1 MAASVLIR
9 LLLEVKQ
16 YKTALRQ
23 ATTSMQQAT
32 SRMKADAARGSRAMQ
47 KSTKSASGFAK
58 AIDFLKKRVIV
69 AGAFF
74 AAFYQGLILLRQF
87 VGSAVAELFNLDDA
101 LRRVQSITKESDAS
115 IVRLRDNLLDFA
127 RQGKLFDQSA
137 ADVADSMFS
146 IAQAGFDSSEALTL
160 ARLAA
165 EGAAVG
171 FTTAETTAQ
180 VLVAVLK
187 AYDLPVSKARDVMD
201 ILFQTVDT
209 GIVTFEDLATGLGKV
224 LSSAS
229 ALDVPLEE
237 VGAAIATMTLRGF
250 TADQAMTS
258 LGRIMQTFIRPSQ
271 RAKKAAAE
279 FGIELTAGKIA
290 SQGLIATMQEMFV
303 ATGGNVNKFAQLFDR
318 IQSTRGAI
326 SLFSDDGA
334 LLSTV
339 MKEMGFATADAGAM
353 AKALEERSKSLK
365 FQLGVLRSQA
375 LALVTDAFKPMMSGL
390 ASLIGWMN
398 QLLAGKFAFVNFF
411 ADIKMMVTALT
422 LAFIAL
428 KAQAIAGL
436 FISVGRAIIS
446 MVASLI
452 VATTSAQGF
461 STAMAGLSK
470 HAAGLAAIVMF
481 IAVIA
486 MTKLAK
492 AIDPLKGATTALG
505 EDLQQVQDRFT
516 GIKELVDAGLLTGV
530 EADARAADIMFTSLK
545 DTLGEMGDR
554 IDDTIN
560 GWGGFKGALTDAF
573 ELITSGDTQNKLD
586 EIFELTRGHVTA
598 LTEEFKLMGGSADE
612 LEKLAEQLLLL
623 GDAQPT
629 TELALA
635 YGVAA
640 DQVRDIA
647 AGWRDTEH
655 QTQIAAA
662 QAEGFAVTAGDS
674 VVTMDDIKDA
684 IVKWQAPLKKAKD
697 FMNDILGLTTQQ
709 DLLLR
714 TAIEPIED
722 RIALRR
728 LASAEAIEKQDE
740 HATNLG
746 ATVDSLR
753 EKEDA
758 FILQQD
764 EIIDGLKEQ
773 DRIDGNIIEKL
784 EAEQG
789 ILEEQNE
796 TYAAIREKQAAFDNA
811 LREEE
816 LPLLHEALLT
826 LQDGPEALG
835 EWITKTKEHGTVL
848 RDDVLVALMDVLNNA
863 ENPDNK
869 LIMDITDVLTELGIV
884 VQEIDKA
891 LSPRTLAIDFKLLGL
906 GRRREAFGGSQHGIR
921 NFMGGL
927 MRVGEAGEELV
938 RLPRGSDVI
947 PHGNVAR
954 ELDREAK
961 SQGSMSATAE
971 VNITT
976 SLMKD
981 FQELKAA
988 VLAAVD
994 EKLDEAAARVGL
1006 TKPRYGTLG
1015 VGIPRI

>member
-16 YKTALRQ
+16 YQTALRQ

-32 SRMKADAARGSRAMQ
+32 QRMSASAARGSRAMK

-87 VGSAVAELFNLDDA
+87 VGSAVVELFNLDDA

-115 IVRLRDNLLDFA
+115 IAQLRDNLLDLA
-127 RQGKLFDQSA
+127 KQGKLFNQSA
-137 ADVADSMFS
+137 GEVADSMFS
-146 IAQAGFDSSEALTL
+146 IAQAGFASSEALTL

-209 GIVTFEDLATGLGKV
+209 GIITFEDLATGLGKV

-237 VGAAIATMTLRGF
+237 VAAAIATMTLRGF

-279 FGIELTAGKIA
+279 FGIELTADKIA
-290 SQGLIATMQEMFV
+290 SQGLITTMQEMFV

-334 LLSTV
+334 LLSAV
-339 MKEMGFATADAGAM
+339 MEEMGFATADAGAM

-375 LALVTDAFKPMMSGL
+375 LALVTDALEPIMSGL
-390 ASLIGWMN
+390 AGIIGWIN

-411 ADIKMMVTALT
+411 ADVGAVVRGLV
-422 LAFIAL
+422 LAFVAL
-428 KAQAIAGL
+428 KAQALVSFFLGI
-436 FISVGRAIIS
+436 GRSI
-446 MVASLI
+446 MMLGD
-452 VATTSAQGF
+452 TMRL
-461 STAMAGLSK
+461 TAMQSGVMKGAMVGLKGALQGLAPLLIFIAVVGLSK
-470 HAAGLAAIVMF
+470 L
-481 IAVIA
+481 
-486 MTKLAK
+486 TK
-492 AIDPLKGATTALG
+492 AIDPLNGMMEALETHTAAAEAEFEQIKSLTEKGILTGAEAEARTLDGAYTDLTNVLLDMFAGL
-505 EDLQQVQDRFT
+505 EDIEDAWFGAKAGLTDVLELFT
-516 GIKELVDAGLLTGV
+516 GDFRTKTDEAFDA
-530 EADARAADIMFTSLK
+530 
-545 DTLGEMGDR
+545 
-554 IDDTIN
+554 
-560 GWGGFKGALTDAF
+560 
-573 ELITSGDTQNKLD
+573 LD
-586 EIFELTRGHVTA
+586 EHLIA
-598 LTEEFKLMGGSADE
+598 STERFRAMGGTGPD
-612 LEKLAEQLLLL
+612 LDLLSQRL
-623 GDAQPT
+623 
-629 TELALA
+629 LALSEIQTDDRMVDI
-635 YGVAA
+635 YTVAA
-640 DQVRDIA
+640 AKTGEIA
-647 AGWRDTEH
+647 EGWLEIERKGVL
-655 QTQIAAA
+655 AAA
-662 QAEGFAVTAGDS
+662 QVEGFAITAGDS

-684 IVKWQAPLKKAKD
+684 IVRWQAPLKKAKD

-714 TAIEPIED
+714 AAIEPIED

-728 LASAEAIEKQDE
+728 LASANAISLQNE

-746 ATVDSLR
+746 ATVESLR
-753 EKEDA
+753 EKEDP
-758 FILQQD
+758 FILAQD
-764 EIIDGLKEQ
+764 EIINALKEQ
-773 DRIDGNIIEKL
+773 DRIDGDIIEKL

-796 TYAAIREKQAAFDNA
+796 TYAARTLLADQFDDT

-816 LPLLHEALLT
+816 LPLLTEALL
-826 LQDGPEALG
+826 LLEDGPEALG
-835 EWITKTKEHGTVL
+835 EWIAKEKEAGTVL
-848 RDDVLVALMDVLNNA
+848 RDEVLIALMDVLNNA

-869 LIMDITDVLTELGIV
+869 LIMATAAVLEDLGIV
-884 VQEIDKA
+884 LDTVEEIAKD
-891 LSPRTLAIDFKLLGL
+891 RTMRLRFDIGT
-906 GRRREAFGGSQHGIR
+906 RRTQSVGGSQHGIR

-954 ELDREAK
+954 ELGREAK
-961 SQGSMSATAE
+961 SQGNMSATAE

-981 FQELKAA
+981 FQELKAT